1 MTSYEQSHLWSAAFC
16 PVGDDYGQERKQL
29 AEAYRA
35 FRARVA
41 KLLQLI
47 AAELPALTVH
57 DITHV
62 DALWHVASEIAG
74 PTYPLNPAEAFVL
87 GGAFLLHDAAHC
99 RAAFAGGLKEIRSLP
114 EWGDAAAQRG
124 FDPAGLVAGTEEFQ
138 SVLFDVLRVLHP
150 KRARSLPEASWQAPG
165 DATTLK
171 LLPHDELRQAYGS
184 VIGEIAESHW
194 WPIHDLEPLARR
206 SLPPPVSLRGTG
218 WDVDILKI
226 ALLLRTAD
234 AAHIDAERAPRFLFA
249 LLKPVGI
256 SRDHWAFQSKLHP
269 GRCDERTNELR
280 IAGGPFGIQEQDA
293 WWLAYDTCRMI
304 DHELAAADELL
315 RDASRQRFAARAVE
329 GAHHPESFARN
340 VAVAGWHPV
349 DASIRITDISR
360 VVEQFGG
367 RKLYGDKP
375 YLALRELL
383 QNARDAVLAGR
394 ALGALG
400 EAEGRIDVE
409 IESIEGEDWLHVTD
423 TGIGMSRYVLTRV
436 LLDFGRSLWRDQS
449 VRNEW
454 PGLAASKFEA
464 VGQFGIGFFS
474 VFMLGDKVRVISR
487 RLERSHDDDQDQWV
501 LEFRNG
507 TAGRPVLRPP
517 TDGERLSRHGTRVSI
532 RLIAATDLLVKRIPG
547 FDLFAGETET
557 KRAALS
563 LHEVAGALAPAL
575 EVDLWAREGGAE
587 SSQVLRAGDWK
598 TLDAQALLTRIA
610 PEFKDNRS
618 GLFQGDLQSSI
629 DRLERIESGNGD
641 CWGRCAV
648 TSHALRFF
656 AVSVGVV
663 TVGGLW
669 GGEING
675 FHGLLVGRP
684 QNRLDRDGAVPAVPL
699 DLLAVWANRQARLL
713 LESKKLTLG
722 LSKTLIALGANPEE
736 LLVVEHNGNALSTK
750 GFRAELADTDE
761 IWLLSENEMRHAAD
775 DEVLQAD
782 FERSFEP
789 DQRVFIVDM
798 TEMRNAFVTPV
809 SWPARSDPSALR
821 CPANV
826 IECVVNEVWPDA
838 AGEKEQDQTVGYV
851 LGTPIIR
858 QVTVIRRNKLTE

>member
-1 MTSYEQSHLWSAAFC
+1 MTTYELSPLWSAAFS
-16 PVGDDYGQERKQL
+16 PVGDGRDPERQQL

-35 FRARVA
+35 FRERVA

-47 AAELPALTVH
+47 AIELPALTVH

-74 PTYPLNPAEAFVL
+74 PNFPLNPAEAFVL

-99 RAAFAGGLKEIRSLP
+99 RAAFVGGLEEIKSLP
-114 EWGDAAAQRG
+114 EWGDAAAQRAL
-124 FDPAGLVAGTEEFQ
+124 DPAGLVAGTEEFQ

-150 KRARSLPEASWQAPG
+150 KRARGLPEASWQAPG
-165 DATTLK
+165 DATALK
-171 LLPHDELRQAYGS
+171 LLPHDELRQAYGA

-194 WPIHDLEPLARR
+194 WPVHDLEPLARR
-206 SLPPPVSLRGTG
+206 SLPPPVGLRGTG

-269 GRCDERTNELR
+269 GRCDGRTNELR

-293 WWLAYDTCRMI
+293 WWLAYDACRMI
-304 DHELAAADELL
+304 DRELAAADELL
-315 RDASRQRFAARAVE
+315 RDANRQRFAARAVE

-383 QNARDAVLAGR
+383 QNARDAVLACR

-409 IESIEGEDWLHVTD
+409 IESVDGEDWLHVTD

-487 RLERSHDDDQDQWV
+487 RLERSHGDDQDQWV
-501 LEFRNG
+501 LEFHHG

-517 TDGERLSRHGTRVSI
+517 AEEERLSRHGTRVSV
-532 RLIAATDLLVKRIPG
+532 RLTAATDLLVKRTSY
-547 FDLFAGETET
+547 FDLFAGGTET
-557 KRAALS
+557 KLTALS
-563 LHEVAGALAPAL
+563 LHAVAGALAPAL

-598 TLDAQALLTRIA
+598 TIDSQALLTRIA
-610 PEFKDNRS
+610 PECEPNQS
-618 GLFQGDLQSSI
+618 GLFRGDFQGSI
-629 DRLERIESGNGD
+629 DRLERIEGGSGD

-648 TSHALRFF
+648 TSQTVRFF

-699 DLLAVWANRQARLL
+699 DFLAVWANRQAGLL
-713 LESKKLTLG
+713 LEGKKLTLG
-722 LSKTLIALGANPEE
+722 LSKTLIALGADPED
-736 LLVVEHNGNALSTK
+736 LLVVEHHGNALSTK
-750 GFRAELADTDE
+750 SFRAALADTE
-761 IWLLSENEMRHAAD
+761 EVWLLPENEMRHASD

-789 DQRVFIVDM
+789 DQKVFVADM
-798 TEMRNAFVTPV
+798 TETRNAFVTSV
-809 SWPARSDPSALR
+809 SWPERSDPPARR

-826 IECVVNEVWPDA
+826 VERVVNEAWPDA
-838 AGEKEQDQTVGYV
+838 VGEKDQDQTVGYV
-851 LGTPIIR
+851 LGTPITR
-858 QVTVIRRNKLTE
+858 QLTVIRRSKPTE

>member
-1 MTSYEQSHLWSAAFC
+1 MTSYEQSPLWLAAFC

-35 FRARVA
+35 FRERVA

-74 PTYPLNPAEAFVL
+74 PNYPLNPAEAFVL

-99 RAAFAGGLKEIRSLP
+99 RAAFAGGLEEIRSLP

-184 VIGEIAESHW
+184 VIGEMAESHW

-293 WWLAYDTCRMI
+293 WWLAYDACRMI

-315 RDASRQRFAARAVE
+315 RDESRQRFAARAVE

-340 VAVAGWHPV
+340 VAVVGWHPV

-383 QNARDAVLAGR
+383 QNARDAVLACR

-409 IESIEGEDWLHVTD
+409 IESVEGEDWLHVTD

-517 TDGERLSRHGTRVSI
+517 ADGERLSRYGTRVSV
-532 RLIAATDLLVKRIPG
+532 RLTDKQAMLS
-547 FDLFAGETET
+547 T
-557 KRAALS
+557 KRTWFSLSAGLGSESKALGLS
-563 LHEVAGALAPAL
+563 SIVGALAPAL
-575 EVDLWAREGGAE
+575 EIDLWARDAGETPMR
-587 SSQVLRAGDWK
+587 VVTAGDWRN
-598 TLDAQALLTRIA
+598 LDSLAL
-610 PEFKDNRS
+610 
-618 GLFQGDLQSSI
+618 
-629 DRLERIESGNGD
+629 LERISPLGEENGKAWARTSLQRSAERLD
-641 CWGRCAV
+641 FIFDADNRCWGRCAATR
-648 TSHALRFF
+648 TSARMFGIS
-656 AVSVGVV
+656 AGIV
-663 TVGGLW
+663 TVGGLF
-669 GGEING
+669 GGEIDG
-675 FHGLLVGRP
+675 FDGLLVGHP
-684 QNRLDRDGAVPAVPL
+684 QEKLNRDGAIPATPIEGL
-699 DLLAVWANRQARLL
+699 TAWANRQARQL
-713 LESKKLTLG
+713 LEAKQLTLE
-722 LSKTLIALGANPEE
+722 LSRTLIALGADPEH
-736 LLVVEHNGNALSTK
+736 LLVVEHNGEALSTK
-750 GFRAELADTDE
+750 ALRALLADTDE
-761 IWLLSENEMRHAAD
+761 IWLLSERDAGHDSN
-775 DEVLQAD
+775 DEVLKSD
-782 FERSFEP
+782 FERGLEL
-789 DQRVFIVDM
+789 DERVIVANLAAS
-798 TEMRNAFVTPV
+798 RNPFLNFSTWPSELTAFVSPCVT
-809 SWPARSDPSALR
+809 A
-821 CPANV
+821 V
-826 IECVVNEVWPDA
+826 INRVVNEAWPDA
-838 AGEKEQDQTVGYV
+838 SGEQELERTIGSVI
-851 LGTPIIR
+851 GTPIVR
-858 QVTVIRRNKLTE
+858 QVAVARRNKAT